1 MGKVTVSAK
10 GSDFALLLPKQNF
23 KELGLDPSA
32 EYELVKAKPGIWVL
46 VAEKTQGKK
55 KDLAEDKI
63 LSMLKEKDLKDRV
76 EGRFEKFLG
85 KDELKR
91 FKELLKEG
99 DIVAFKLS
107 PKYKRAIYK
116 TRQEAE
122 ENVKMTEGKEAKVA
136 GEAGGKGKKESEKPK
151 ARERPSEEYSL
162 KRDGFIV
169 CKNVQMA
176 KRLSE
181 QLRKEIEKGK
191 IRGIKGFDGFFY
203 IAEDALYQKYR
214 EKVLSLIKAEKGVGS
229 KKLAEKIGISNL
241 LAKITCEFLKDE
253 GEIIEKRKDQFQAI

>member
-10 GSDFALLLPKQNF
+10 GNDFAFLLPRQNF

-32 EYELVKAKPGIWVL
+32 EYELLKAKPGIWVL
-46 VAEKTQGKK
+46 VAGKISEK
-55 KDLAEDKI
+55 KDPAEDKI
-63 LSMLKEKDLKDRV
+63 ISMLKEKSLKDRV
-76 EGRFEKFLG
+76 AGKFEKFLG
-85 KDELKR
+85 KGELKH

-99 DIVAFKLS
+99 EIVAFKLS
-107 PKYKRAIYK
+107 QKYKKAIYK
-116 TRQEAE
+116 TRQEVE
-122 ENVKMTEGKEAKVA
+122 ENVKMTDAKA
-136 GEAGGKGKKESEKPK
+136 GRGKKESETAK
-151 ARERPSEEYSL
+151 AEEKPSEEYNL

-181 QLRKEIEKGK
+181 RLRKEIEKGK

-214 EKVLSLIKAEKGVGS
+214 QKILSLIKAEKGIGS
-229 KKLAEKIGISNL
+229 KKLAEKIGISSL